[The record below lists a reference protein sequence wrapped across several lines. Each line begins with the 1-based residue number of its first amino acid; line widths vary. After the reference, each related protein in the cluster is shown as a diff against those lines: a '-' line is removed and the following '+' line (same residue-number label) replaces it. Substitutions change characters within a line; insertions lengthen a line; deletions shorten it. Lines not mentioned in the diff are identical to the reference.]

1 MRKLIPVALIALA
14 VSAAGPASLDAWSF
28 AVHRFIAD
36 RAIVLLPSEIRP
48 FFEMYRTTFV
58 EHAIDPDTYRVVG
71 WTDEPPRHFLDM
83 DAYGPFPFTALPQEF
98 NQAVAARGA
107 DFVKK
112 NGLLP
117 WRTQEISDRLREAF
131 KQTTPYARDDIKL
144 FSAII
149 AHYVG
154 DAFQPF
160 HAAVNYDGQL
170 TGQHGIHARFE
181 TEMFDR
187 YMDKLR
193 IAPEPIQPI
202 TSAREFT
209 FATLTDSFTFVE
221 PILAADRAAV
231 KGKEEYDDAYFDA
244 MFEKTRPILEKRISQ
259 AITGVAS
266 VITAAWIEAGKPAL
280 PLEAPK
286 VVRKVQREGFREP

>member
-1 MRKLIPVALIALA
+1 MRKLIPVALLALA
-14 VSAAGPASLDAWSF
+14 LSASRAVPADAWGF
-28 AVHRFIAD
+28 TVHKFIAD
-36 RAIVLLPSEIRP
+36 RAIVLLPAAIRP
-48 FFEMYRTTFV
+48 FFDMYRTTFV
-58 EHAIDPDTYRVVG
+58 EHAIDPDTYRTMG
-71 WTDEPPRHFLDM
+71 WIDEPPRHFLDM
-83 DAYGPFPFTALPQEF
+83 DAYGPFPFTAVPHDF

-107 DFVKK
+107 AFVSK

-117 WRTQEISDRLREAF
+117 WRTQDISDRLRDAF
-131 KQTTPYARDDIKL
+131 KQTTPYARDDIAL
-144 FSAII
+144 FSAVI

-170 TGQHGIHARFE
+170 TGQKGIHARFE

-193 IAPEPIQPI
+193 IAAEPIQPI

-231 KGKEEYDDAYFDA
+231 QGKEEYDAAYFDA
-244 MFEKTRPILEKRISQ
+244 MLEKTRPILEKRISQ

-266 VITAAWIEAGKPAL
+266 VITAAWIEAGKPPL
-280 PLEAPK
+280 PLEASRT
-286 VVRKVQREGFREP
+286 VRKVQHDR

>member
-1 MRKLIPVALIALA
+1 MLLTLALGASHPVP
-14 VSAAGPASLDAWSF
+14 AGAWGF
-28 AVHRFIAD
+28 TVHKFIAD
-36 RAIVLLPSEIRP
+36 RAIVLLPPAIRP
-48 FFEMYRTTFV
+48 FFDMYRTTFV
-58 EHAIDPDTYRVVG
+58 EHAIDPDTYRTMG
-71 WTDEPPRHFLDM
+71 WTEEPPRHFLDM
-83 DAYGPFPFTALPQEF
+83 DAYGPFPFAALPHDF

-107 DFVKK
+107 DFVTK

-117 WRTQEISDRLREAF
+117 WRTEQMYGRLREAF

-144 FSAII
+144 FSAVV

-160 HAAVNYDGQL
+160 HAALNYDGQL
-170 TGQHGIHARFE
+170 TGQQGIHARFE

-193 IAPEPIQPI
+193 IAPEPIQPVA
-202 TSAREFT
+202 SAREFT
-209 FATLTDSFTFVE
+209 FAALTDSFTLVE

-231 KGKEEYDDAYFDA
+231 HGKEEYDDAYFDA
-244 MFEKTRPILEKRISQ
+244 MLEKTRPMLEKRISQ

-266 VITAAWIEAGKPAL
+266 VITAAWVEAGRPAL
-280 PLEAPK
+280 PLEPPRI
-286 VVRKVQREGFREP
+286 VRKVRRDR

>member
-1 MRKLIPVALIALA
+1 MRKLIPVALLALA
-14 VSAAGPASLDAWSF
+14 LSVSRPVPADAWGLT
-28 AVHRFIAD
+28 VHKFIAD
-36 RAIVLLPSEIRP
+36 RAIVLLPPAIRP
-48 FFEMYRTTFV
+48 FFEMYRTTFI
-58 EHAIDPDTYRVVG
+58 EHAIDPDTYRTMG
-71 WTDEPPRHFLDM
+71 WTEEPPRHFLDM
-83 DAYGPFPFTALPQEF
+83 DAYGPFPFTAIPHDF
-98 NQAVAARGA
+98 TQAVAARGA
-107 DFVKK
+107 DFVTR

-117 WRTQEISDRLREAF
+117 WRTQEMSDRLREAF

-144 FSAII
+144 FSAVI

-170 TGQHGIHARFE
+170 TGQPGIHARFE

-187 YMDKLR
+187 YMDQLR

-202 TSAREFT
+202 ASAREFT
-209 FATLTDSFTFVE
+209 FATLTDSFTWVE

-231 KGKEEYDDAYFDA
+231 QGKEEYDDAYFDV
-244 MFEKTRPILEKRISQ
+244 MLEKTRPILEKRLSQ

-280 PLEAPK
+280 PLEAPRTT
-286 VVRKVQREGFREP
+286 RKVQRDR